1 MVSYPPPWA
10 RHNGYFLANIFLW
23 MYKKK
28 LSFFF
33 FPPKLQH
40 FVFKRIQ
47 CFLFIAEAILLN
59 ASRQEKLEK
68 GWPERQE
75 EMHFPPIS
83 QK

>member
-1 MVSYPPPWA
+1 MVSYPPWA

-23 MYKKK
+23 MCKKKK
-28 LSFFF
+28 LTFFF
-33 FPPKLQH
+33 PKLQH